1 MENTKKMLLVEPD
14 FIERLKR
21 NENLPENV
29 SSRLDGE
36 MQKILKSKM
45 NDREKWA
52 LYSQALQRF
61 LHFIETDRRPFKI
74 PIVME
79 GVDQL
84 NNESNDLYS
93 KVNKKEE
100 SENNASITNKPLPEG
115 DVTTTATESSGTNP
129 ETIQFSPSRIVDNLP
144 KSYEKKTRTLLNIII
159 SNKPKIWWKTNG
171 EVVINNRT
179 IPDSNILDLV
189 SDTVRSLK
197 RPKPTGWEEFAL
209 LLKDIKVPTSCIGNP
224 TNLDFISR
232 PRLTESNTSPAPIS
246 TRPSSS
252 SSFKDATTSTP
263 LSSGLVKANR
273 KKLAWE
279 RWTPY

>member
-21 NENLPENV
+21 NDSVPENV

-36 MQKILKSKM
+36 MQKILKSKI

-61 LHFIETDRRPFKI
+61 LHFVESDRKPFKI

-79 GVDQL
+79 GIDQL
-84 NNESNDLYS
+84 NDENRDLNL

-100 SENNASITNKPLPEG
+100 DESNESVANKTLPEG
-115 DVTTTATESSGTNP
+115 DVSPNTVTTPSGTNP
-129 ETIQFSPSRIVDNLP
+129 ETVLFSPSRIVDNLP
-144 KSYEKKTRTLLNIII
+144 KSYEKKTKTLLACII
-159 SNKPKIWWKTNG
+159 SNKPNIWWKTNG

-179 IPDSNILDLV
+179 IPNSNILDLV

-197 RPKPTGWEEFAL
+197 RPKPTGWEEFASFL
-209 LLKDIKVPTSCIGNP
+209 RDIKVPTSCIGNP
-224 TNLDFISR
+224 TNLEFINKSQSIE
-232 PRLTESNTSPAPIS
+232 PHTSSAS
-246 TRPSSS
+246 KSAQSS
-252 SSFKDATTSTP
+252 SSFKDTSTSTP
-263 LSSGLVKANR
+263 LSSGLLRKA
-273 KKLAWE
+273 KKKKIDWE